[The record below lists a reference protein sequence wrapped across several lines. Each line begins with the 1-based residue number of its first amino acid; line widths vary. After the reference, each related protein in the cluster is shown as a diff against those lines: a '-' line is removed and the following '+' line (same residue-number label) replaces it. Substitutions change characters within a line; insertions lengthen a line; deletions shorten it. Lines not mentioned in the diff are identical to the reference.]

1 MTLDVIVEQ
10 IVSGLGYELVDLERA
25 PGGLLRV
32 FIDLLPVSGGSV
44 ESVDVAEDELTKEV
58 RSITIADC
66 EKVSDQLSHVFLV
79 EEIDYDRLEV
89 SSPGLDRPLKK
100 MADFVRFVGNLVSIR
115 LKRPV
120 DGRKQ
125 FVGLLL
131 PVDNDELKL
140 EFELETAASKLVKKG
155 ARLKQ
160 PVPTAQLKFKF
171 EDVDKARLVPQVDFR
186 SHKR

>member
-25 PGGLLRV
+25 SGGLLRV
-32 FIDLLPVSGGSV
+32 FIDLLPDNGGV
-44 ESVDVAEDELTKEV
+44 ESVDTAEDGLTRDI

-100 MADFVRFVGNLVSIR
+100 RADFVRFVGNLVSIR

-131 PVDNDELKL
+131 PVDNDELRL
-140 EFELETAASKLVKKG
+140 EFELETAANKLVKKG

>member
-32 FIDLLPVSGGSV
+32 FIDLLPVEVDEAV
-44 ESVDVAEDELTKEV
+44 EAVTEGDLVEKS
-58 RSITIADC
+58 RSISIADC

-100 MADFVRFVGNLVSIR
+100 MADFVRFAGNLVSIR

-131 PVDNDELKL
+131 PVDNDELRL
-140 EFELETAASKLVKKG
+140 EFELETAATKLVKKG
-155 ARLKQ
+155 ARVKQ

>member
-10 IVSGLGYELVDLERA
+10 VVSGLGYELVDLERA

-32 FIDLLPVSGGSV
+32 FIDILPVDSGEEV
-44 ESVDVAEDELTKEV
+44 VAVAEGDLVEKN
-58 RSITIADC
+58 RSISIADC

-100 MADFVRFVGNLVSIR
+100 MADFVRFAGNLVSIR

-131 PVDNDELKL
+131 PVDNDELRL
-140 EFELETAASKLVKKG
+140 EFELETAATKLVKKG
-155 ARLKQ
+155 ARIKQ
-160 PVPTAQLKFKF
+160 SVPTAQLKFKF